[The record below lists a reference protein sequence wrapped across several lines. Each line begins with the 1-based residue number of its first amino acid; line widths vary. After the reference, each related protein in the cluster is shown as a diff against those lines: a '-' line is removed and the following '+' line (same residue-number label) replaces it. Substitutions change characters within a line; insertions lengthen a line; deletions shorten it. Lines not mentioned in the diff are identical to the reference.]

1 MVESSSTDC
10 DQYLRSTSSSI
21 IHQSNRQPA
30 TCKSILCSAFI
41 LYLATSLILGS
52 VTLLFAT
59 LIWYY
64 EMVLE
69 MIAAVY
75 CSIEQSPLRSLA
87 IIPSQHRHIRNT
99 REANSTE
106 MSLDV
111 DDVPII
117 W

>member
-1 MVESSSTDC
+1 MAESLLTDC
-10 DQYLRSTSSSI
+10 DQCLSSTSSSI
-21 IHQSNRQPA
+21 IYPRREPA
-30 TCKSILCSAFI
+30 IRSMLGCSAFI